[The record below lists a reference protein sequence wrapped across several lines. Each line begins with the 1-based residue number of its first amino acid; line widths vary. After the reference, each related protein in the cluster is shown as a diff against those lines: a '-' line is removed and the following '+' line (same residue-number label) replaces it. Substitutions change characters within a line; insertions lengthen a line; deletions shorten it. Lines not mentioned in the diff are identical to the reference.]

1 MVRPWTR
8 SLSSWP
14 SQARIQMVP
23 TKVEKKLKTVLN
35 PVTRTKQRLREQSV
49 VGERAPGTRRGRK
62 GARVPPGRRDS
73 QETVFS
79 QKLKARG
86 ELGWSQVSAGRLAL
100 DAHPGTAHGRTV
112 GSVRGK
118 KASVETARAFLGKS
132 LLVQATRSLALD
144 AFLGASGWW
153 RPQDSSWFWREVGSS
168 GGRWEG
174 LSRRQLT
181 LVASYNL

>member
-1 MVRPWTR
+1 MF
-8 SLSSWP
+8 
-14 SQARIQMVP
+14 P

-35 PVTRTKQRLREQSV
+35 PVTITKQRLREQSV
-49 VGERAPGTRRGRK
+49 VGERAPGARRAGK

-73 QETVFS
+73 QETAFS

-86 ELGWSQVSAGRLAL
+86 KLGWSQDSAGRLAL
-100 DAHPGTAHGRTV
+100 DAHPGTARGHTV

-132 LLVQATRSLALD
+132 VSAGKRKLALD

-153 RPQDSSWFWREVGSS
+153 RPQDSSWFWREVGRPFSETADI
-168 GGRWEG
+168 GC
-174 LSRRQLT
+174 
-181 LVASYNL
+181 